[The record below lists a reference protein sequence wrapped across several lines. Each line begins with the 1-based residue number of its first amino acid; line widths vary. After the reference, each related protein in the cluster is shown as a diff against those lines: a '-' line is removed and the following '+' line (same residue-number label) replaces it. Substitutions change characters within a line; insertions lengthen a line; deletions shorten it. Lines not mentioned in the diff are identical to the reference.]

1 MKKKLQIAFASLC
14 LLTAPFIANI
24 FTPNFA
30 FTTVQAMDMY
40 QDPNGFADLH
50 WGETLEAVQAT
61 HTTQL
66 ARYISGTASYAI
78 HIPDAHGSV
87 YFVGPVSLCGIFNE
101 GKLYSII
108 IPFSKELMSDRLAG
122 LTKMWGPPRKYK
134 NVYIWEGPYS
144 YVFLDEGPK
153 VATVTLAQKAKTDA
167 NRFESHLDSNRDKK

>member
-1 MKKKLQIAFASLC
+1 MKKQLRTAIAVLC
-14 LLTAPFIANI
+14 LLAAPLVTSSIV
-24 FTPNFA
+24 PNPII
-30 FTTVQAMDMY
+30 TTIQAMDMY

-61 HTTQL
+61 HKTKL

-87 YFVGPVSLCGIFNE
+87 YFIGPVSLCGIFNE
-101 GKLYSII
+101 SKLYGII

-122 LTKMWGPPRKYK
+122 LTKMWGSPRKYK

-144 YVFLDEGPK
+144 YVFLNEGPQ
-153 VATVTLAQKAKTDA
+153 VATVSLVQKEKIDTNHFKSRMDG
-167 NRFESHLDSNRDKK
+167 N